1 MGFAHVAALRDGGL
15 RIEADVALRAWFFVA
30 APLARFGR
38 TCWWGAVLVELKAV
52 RAIDPSHIA
61 QLLNY
66 LRCTVLETGLILNF
80 GPPMIRR
87 LIFANERKH
96 PHLHHP
102 T

>member
-1 MGFAHVAALRDGGL
+1 MEASESRLTSPYAHG
-15 RIEADVALRAWFFVA
+15 FVA

-80 GPPMIRR
+80 GPP
-87 LIFANERKH
+87 
-96 PHLHHP
+96 
-102 T
+102 